1 MGITVSAGCVI
12 LDLGEGEH
20 MKKNGSI
27 RQQVQRLLFLCSVV
41 SLLLLGGIALLGMM
55 GARENSRQSGYE
67 MGEEAALTVSTT
79 LRKEAEE
86 RMQLLASERAAQIG
100 LELQRI
106 ADRTEL
112 MRSEISWIMEHTGDY
127 PLRNISE
134 PRRENAGQLVPQL
147 ELAAGLDR
155 GAVAQEIGL
164 MANAQDIMLQV
175 AVQNGEGTAISAAS
189 KNGFTIS
196 VDKDSAARFTS
207 PEAVAPAPFDGT
219 SRPWYK
225 LAERTGKS
233 VFTDVYADSFT
244 GGLRIACTTPYQVNG
259 DFAGVVAMS
268 SYLEGISQL
277 VLNAQAETCFV
288 VDKKGQLLFFKDEVG
303 MLNGHVQPQMDLRT
317 MSNESIAAT
326 AAAMTEGKIGTCTV
340 SIDGK
345 EFYLAYAPIKQT
357 GWSFAAA
364 LNADD
369 VLATEAKARTDVL
382 AIAKE
387 NIEDMDAHMTKVIL
401 AMAVVIVLIILFV
414 SWQGRRMGDRFV
426 HPILDLSD
434 GVREIASGN
443 LDKKL
448 DIRTGDE
455 IEHLSVC
462 FNAMTDE
469 LQSYMKNLT
478 RITAEKE
485 RIATEL
491 NVATNIQESMLPNI
505 SPPFPG
511 CPDIDI
517 RATMHAAKEVGGD
530 FYDFYMLDEKHIVV
544 TIADVSG
551 KGVPAALFMV
561 ISKTIL
567 KNFALTMTGEDD
579 LGAVVACTN
588 DQLCQNNDAMMFVT
602 AFVGMLDI
610 TTGKF
615 TYVNAGHNP
624 PLVYHRREG
633 KFSYMNVKRN
643 FVLGGMDELDFQQQE
658 IMLERGDKLFL
669 YTDGVTE
676 ALSEDEELYGEE
688 RLEKC
693 LNGLDAEHTDLSG
706 ILDTVQKSLDVHVQ
720 EAEQS
725 DDITMLA
732 LEYKDV
738 CETEG

>member
-1 MGITVSAGCVI
+1 MQRNGILVTQKYMEYLGSTMGFIVSLYLASIVDGILVSQLIGPAAFAGINLTMPVYYARNIVFFLLVDGGSVLAAQYIGAHDKSACNQVFTLTI
-12 LDLGEGEH
+12 GGGLVVMAVLGVAGGLLAAPLAAMLAGESSLTELV
-20 MKKNGSI
+20 KAYLIPLWLTSP
-27 RQQVQRLLFLCSVV
+27 
-41 SLLLLGGIALLGMM
+41 LLLL
-55 GARENSRQSGYE
+55 
-67 MGEEAALTVSTT
+67 
-79 LRKEAEE
+79 
-86 RMQLLASERAAQIG
+86 
-100 LELQRI
+100 
-106 ADRTEL
+106 
-112 MRSEISWIMEHTGDY
+112 
-127 PLRNISE
+127 
-134 PRRENAGQLVPQL
+134 
-147 ELAAGLDR
+147 
-155 GAVAQEIGL
+155 
-164 MANAQDIMLQV
+164 ANAQDIMLQV

-288 VDKKGQLLFFKDEVG
+288 VDKNGQLLFFKDEVG
-303 MLNGHVQPQMDLRT
+303 MLKGHVQPQMDLRT
-317 MSNESIAAT
+317 MSNESMAAT
-326 AAAMTEGKIGTCTV
+326 TAAMTEGKIGTCTV
-340 SIDGK
+340 SIDGR
-345 EFYLAYAPIKQT
+345 EFYLAYAPIKQI

-364 LNADD
+364 LNAED

-485 RIATEL
+485 RIVTEL
-491 NVATNIQESMLPNI
+491 NVATNIQESMLPSI
-505 SPPFPG
+505 FPPFPG

-517 RATMHAAKEVGGD
+517 RA
-530 FYDFYMLDEKHIVV
+530 
-544 TIADVSG
+544 
-551 KGVPAALFMV
+551 
-561 ISKTIL
+561 
-567 KNFALTMTGEDD
+567 
-579 LGAVVACTN
+579 
-588 DQLCQNNDAMMFVT
+588 
-602 AFVGMLDI
+602 
-610 TTGKF
+610 
-615 TYVNAGHNP
+615 
-624 PLVYHRREG
+624 
-633 KFSYMNVKRN
+633 
-643 FVLGGMDELDFQQQE
+643 
-658 IMLERGDKLFL
+658 
-669 YTDGVTE
+669 
-676 ALSEDEELYGEE
+676 
-688 RLEKC
+688 
-693 LNGLDAEHTDLSG
+693 
-706 ILDTVQKSLDVHVQ
+706 
-720 EAEQS
+720 
-725 DDITMLA
+725 
-732 LEYKDV
+732 
-738 CETEG
+738 